1 METGGKAGCIETA
14 AEKRSGFLFEVI
26 VTYLDQNERIEV
38 ERQFSLAKRKC
49 NLGKV
54 KTKLEETVGFTLAMS
69 IVVLNLRK
77 IQRTLSRLLLQILR
91 YLWPQQKPAF
101 IQ

>member
-1 METGGKAGCIETA
+1 MGRPKKDEQ
-14 AEKRSGFLFEVI
+14 RDRRQ
-26 VTYLDQNERIEV
+26 TYLDQNERIEV

-54 KTKLEETVGFTLAMS
+54 KTKLEGTVGFTLAMS

-77 IQRTLSRLLLQILR
+77 IQRTLSRLLLQLLR
-91 YLWPQQKPAF
+91 YLWPQRKLAF
-101 IQ
+101 VQ